1 MSVLLLRRRI
11 EVGKRCNCLVDEGQ
25 LLGVHVKSNTE
36 LAEERQAESQVLV
49 AQGGIVAPWEHKLAL
64 LITGSIIIS
73 VIAAAKIRA
82 GLSFDHCIV
91 VCGVLEERV
100 GG

>member
-11 EVGKRCNCLVDEGQ
+11 EVGERCNCLVDEGQ

-49 AQGGIVAPWEHKLAL
+49 AQGGIVAP
-64 LITGSIIIS
+64 
-73 VIAAAKIRA
+73 
-82 GLSFDHCIV
+82 
-91 VCGVLEERV
+91 
-100 GG
+100 